1 MHKTIFAII
10 LCCLFPILMCSSSKP
25 QEKKVLL
32 PPMNKTIYEIA
43 EEITGAPAHILR
55 GIAIAESRED
65 DTAIGDDGISKGRMQ
80 LNENYHAER
89 AKKYG
94 EYNPFNPLD
103 SVVISGYI
111 YMENL
116 RRLGDSDLA
125 IAAHRQGVDGV
136 RKYGATKWYIDRV
149 KGNP

>member
-1 MHKTIFAII
+1 
-10 LCCLFPILMCSSSKP
+10 
-25 QEKKVLL
+25 
-32 PPMNKTIYEIA
+32 
-43 EEITGAPAHILR
+43 
-55 GIAIAESRED
+55 
-65 DTAIGDDGISKGRMQ
+65 MQ

-116 RRLGDSDLA
+116 RRLGNSDLA

-136 RKYGATKWYIDRV
+136 RKHQVATKWYIDRV
-149 KGNP
+149 RGNP